1 MAEYRKH
8 EAREWARTKM
18 RGVANVLIPTFTQDL
33 QKLNER
39 AIRHDVRKEVE
50 YGFWG
55 TLLVSETATTI
66 AEYTRFAEWAADE
79 AKGKLRLIHH
89 ASFNTLEDNIQA
101 VQAAERAGAEL
112 ILMSYP
118 PNFYPESNDEVYEY
132 TKEYCAHTNLGV
144 MLFPIPTWNFE
155 RLHPSGFAPELLNRL
170 VADVPNVVAIKAE
183 GGFPTIAGFVQT
195 YKTLSDKVVVT
206 MPLENDGLP
215 LASLVPMQFMGTSN
229 YEYFGAMIPK
239 IFAMIQ
245 DGHFDKAMELYWQ
258 IHPARQT
265 NMQAMAMFAGS
276 NFLHRMLWKYQGW
289 LNGFNGGPLRQPT
302 MRLVDRQMK
311 QLRQGLVASGLDV
324 TKSADKEFFVGRY
337 PA

>member
-1 MAEYRKH
+1 MAEYRKS
-8 EAREWARTKM
+8 EAREWAKAKM
-18 RGVANVLIPTFTQDL
+18 RGVANVIIPTFTHDL

-39 AIRHDVRKEVE
+39 AIRHDVRKEIE

-66 AEYTRFAEWAADE
+66 DEYRQFAEWAADE

-118 PNFYPESNDEVYEY
+118 PNFYPERNEDVYQY

-155 RLHPSGFAPELLNRL
+155 RLHPSGFAPELLKRL
-170 VADVPNVVAIKAE
+170 VDDVPNVVAIKAE
-183 GGFPTIAGFVQT
+183 GGYPTIAGFVQT
-195 YKTLSDKVVVT
+195 YKTLSDRVVVT
-206 MPLENDGLP
+206 CPLEADGIP
-215 LASLVPMQFMGTSN
+215 LAALVPMQFMGTSN
-229 YEYFGAMIPK
+229 YEYFGPMIPK
-239 IFAMIQ
+239 IFALMQ
-245 DGHFDKAMELYWQ
+245 SGEFDKAMELYWR

-265 NMQAMAMFAGS
+265 NINSMAMIAGS
-276 NFLHRMLWKYQGW
+276 NFIHRMLWKYQGW
-289 LNGFNGGPLRQPT
+289 LSGFNGGPLRSPT

-311 QLRQGLVASGLDV
+311 MLRQGLVSAGLEV
-324 TKSADKEFFVGRY
+324 TVDPDKAFFVGRT